1 MLDLLKRLRSFVFGV
16 LGGRTVPTVHRTFL
30 HPVLGELRFVGSGT
44 RPAGPIDGTWELTPP
59 GLTHRVTVEFPS
71 AGEPPSPDDLAK
83 LEKILGDLDGFFE
96 RFRSA
101 AAGEYAGMVGEPM
114 PADWRTAFRLDHVQ
128 LPDPEEAEALWWVNY
143 WCEPAL
149 HWLVV
154 TFDGDAVFD
163 VGFEG

>member
-1 MLDLLKRLRSFVFGV
+1 
-16 LGGRTVPTVHRTFL
+16 VHRRFL
-30 HPVLGELRFVGSGT
+30 HPVLGELRFVGTGT
-44 RPAGPIDGTWELTPP
+44 GPGGPIAGTWEMTPP
-59 GLTHRVTVEFPS
+59 GLAHRVTVEFPS
-71 AGEPPSPDDLAK
+71 AGELPSPEDLAE

-114 PADWRTAFRLDHVQ
+114 PADWRTALRLEHIQ

-143 WCEPAL
+143 WCEAAQ

-154 TFDGDAVFD
+154 TFDGDAVLD
-163 VGFEG
+163 VAMEG